1 MESSQ
6 IKALFII
13 VIASLFAV
21 YLGVAAATAQFE
33 AIAWVSGFMGLAMIL
48 ALGRNVWLLI
58 PAALSMEGSINALP
72 GSPPVWA
79 LAAAITGTMYV
90 ARFAMRRPDFNLKLD
105 LIDFA
110 ILLQLIVIA
119 QAYTRNPTGLLL
131 LGGAKAGGKAYF
143 IFAAAFLAYIC
154 IAVTKPREKSLRWVV
169 GLMVVVAVGDGLI
182 STISD
187 WSASFSALVLPF
199 YSNVNFVTAIS
210 GSAGADLDVLRGGG
224 GFFVLGQALVLPCF
238 CLVRPISCL
247 NPLRPFL
254 FVTVCVGCLL
264 VLLSGFRSGAAYLAV
279 VFVVSA
285 LIRRK
290 PIDAVIVSLL
300 GTLALVLVLIS
311 GKVRSLPFG
320 VQRVL
325 SVLPV
330 DVSSAARADAENST
344 EWRIEMWKLA
354 LTTDRYIQNKTLG
367 DGFGF
372 SAAEMKAVLDAAQ
385 GHSDFGSSQDQMLAQ
400 GSYHGFHV
408 ETIRFTGVVGLLAAL
423 FLMIVAFRKAM
434 QLIRFYRGTPMFP
447 AVAFICIPFV
457 IYPLWSMLVF
467 GSYRSEFPQFIVTV
481 GLLKW
486 LDNLRLSQIAAR
498 ATAPAEEP
506 VPATPRRGRLP
517 VPAYAVSGGR
527 QA

>member
-6 IKALFII
+6 IKALFIV

-33 AIAWVSGFMGLAMIL
+33 AIAWVSGFMGFATIL

-58 PAALSMEGSINALP
+58 PAALSLEGSINALP
-72 GSPPVWA
+72 GSPPAWA
-79 LAAAITGTMYV
+79 FAAAITATMFI
-90 ARFAMRRPDFNLKLD
+90 ARFAMRRPDFSVKLD
-105 LIDFA
+105 LLDLA

-119 QAYTRNPTGLLL
+119 QAYARNPTGLLL
-131 LGGAKAGGKAYF
+131 LGGAKAGGKTYF
-143 IFAAAFLAYIC
+143 IFAAAFVAYFC
-154 IAVTKPREKSLRWVV
+154 IAIVKPREKILRWVV
-169 GLMVVVAVGDGLI
+169 GLMIFFAIGDGLI
-182 STISD
+182 STVSD
-187 WSASFSALVLPF
+187 WSASFSAMVLPI
-199 YSNVNFVTAIS
+199 YSNVNFFTATT
-210 GSAGADLDVLRGGG
+210 GSAGADLEVLRGGG
-224 GFFVLGQALVLPCF
+224 GFFALGQALVLPCF
-238 CLVRPISCL
+238 CLVRPINCL
-247 NPLRPFL
+247 NPLRPFI
-254 FVTVCVGCLL
+254 FVTVCIGCAL

-290 PIDAVIVSLL
+290 PIDAVIVTLMGSLAL
-300 GTLALVLVLIS
+300 ILVLVS

-330 DVSSAARADAENST
+330 EVSAAARADAENST
-344 EWRIEMWKLA
+344 EWRVEMWKLA

-385 GHSDFGSSQDQMLAQ
+385 GYNGFENSQDQMLAQ

-408 ETIRFTGVVGLLAAL
+408 ETIRFTGVVGLLAAI
-423 FLMIVAFRKAM
+423 FLMVVAFRKAM
-434 QLIRFYRGTPMFP
+434 QLIRFYRGSSMFAP
-447 AVAFICIPFV
+447 VAFICIPFV

-467 GSYRSEFPQFIVTV
+467 GSYRAEFPQFIVTV

-486 LDNLRLSQIAAR
+486 LDNLRLSQLAAR
-498 ATAPAEEP
+498 AAEP
-506 VPATPRRGRLP
+506 VAEPIPVGPRRGRLP